1 MHHIVAQMVNE
12 ETDRQ
17 NDEKR
22 DTTQIVGQMD
32 MPSNVDDIRKIIF
45 T

>member
-22 DTTQIVGQMD
+22 DTTQIDRQMD
-32 MPSNVDDIRKIIF
+32 MPSNVKNIRKIIF